1 MSTYDRTARDVSRQS
16 AFSRAIHSIRTRYSL
31 ATAAFLLALLALF
44 YVGGRIVLAHFAQDA
59 EVQIAELWADM
70 ARLSSHDT
78 APSLAALLPR
88 TFAAVATL
96 AVCRLAFFL
105 AMAGILI
112 VLPIF
117 WIQGWLLLNP
127 LTKMT
132 KAIRDLAN
140 VSRLTEAPRL
150 EWSGKDEFAV
160 LAASVNQMLETVSER
175 TVAIAQMEQRHK
187 ALIEALPDA
196 VAVFDPQ
203 GKLVT
208 VSKEAD
214 DAAPL
219 PGFRPGE
226 TLDSAVFGAKGTAAF
241 ARTLAE
247 TAATGKTGHVRLEVQ
262 HPEDSPRGMQ
272 TRHFELRL
280 TRMDERFVLTIVR
293 DVSAEAAEHKLRIEA
308 EQRALDSSKRESL
321 TALAAGIAHDM
332 NNVLS
337 VMLQAAE
344 AEQSGEGLGDRIGV
358 IRDAVRRGAAMMR
371 ELSAFAGESKITLM
385 RAHPRLVVEDIRQ
398 LSSHLVG
405 ENIVLTMGADEA
417 TPDVDVDPNQF
428 WKVLFNIVKNAG
440 EAIGS
445 RPGHID
451 LRAMPFEMTPDE
463 AAQFVSERPLSAG
476 PGAMFRIR
484 DDGPGIAPDLLK
496 RIFDPYVSSKSLGRG
511 LGLATVRT
519 IVEAHGGGIRVRSR
533 LDAGTTFQIF
543 LPASTIPADA
553 GKTAD
558 PVASEPAA
566 ALSGDVLV
574 IDNDDAI
581 LKTTSILLKALK
593 LVPRTARD
601 RREALAVVRRHS
613 RRLRAILLDVHLGGI
628 DTVRL
633 LHAFRVSTPN
643 VPVIVSSGSPEE
655 EVRAMFSEHPYDA
668 FLAKPYTLDE
678 LRRVCAS
685 TPSPRRPA

>member
-1 MSTYDRTARDVSRQS
+1 M
-16 AFSRAIHSIRTRYSL
+16 HSIRTRYSL
-31 ATAAFLLALLALF
+31 ATAAFLLVLLAVF
-44 YVGGRIVLAHFAQDA
+44 YAGGRMVLANLVQDA
-59 EVQIAELWADM
+59 ETQIAGLGADM
-70 ARLSSHDT
+70 ARLASRGAGST
-78 APSLAALLPR
+78 LSAMLPG
-88 TFAAVATL
+88 TFATVATL
-96 AVCRLAFFL
+96 AACRLAFFI
-105 AMAGILI
+105 AVAGILV

-117 WIQGWLLLNP
+117 WIQGWLLLDP

-140 VSRLTEAPRL
+140 VSRMTEAPRL
-150 EWSGKDEFAV
+150 EWRGKDEFAV
-160 LAASVNQMLETVSER
+160 LAASVNHMLETVSER

-196 VAVFDPQ
+196 VAIFDPN
-203 GKLVT
+203 GRLVT

-214 DAAPL
+214 GVAPL

-226 TLDSAVFGAKGTAAF
+226 TPDPAVFGADGTARF
-241 ARTLAE
+241 ARALAK
-247 TAATGKTGHVRLEVQ
+247 TSATGKTGHVRLGVLR
-262 HPEDSPRGMQ
+262 PADAPRNAP
-272 TRHFELRL
+272 TRDFELRL
-280 TRMDERFVLTIVR
+280 TRLDDRFVLTIVR
-293 DVSAEAAEHKLRIEA
+293 DVSAETAEHRLRVEA

-344 AEQSGEGLGDRIGV
+344 AENAGDGQGDQIAV
-358 IRDAVRRGAAMMR
+358 IRDAVRRGAAMMK
-371 ELSAFAGESKITLM
+371 ELSAFAGENKITLM
-385 RAHPRLVVEDIRQ
+385 RAHPKLVVEDIRQ

-405 ENIVLTMGADEA
+405 ENIALTIGADDA

-451 LRAMPFEMTPDE
+451 LRAMPFEMTPYE
-463 AAQFVSERPLSAG
+463 AADFISERPLAAG
-476 PGAMFRIR
+476 PGTMFRIR
-484 DDGPGIAPDLLK
+484 DDGPGIPPDLLK

-543 LPASTIPADA
+543 LPASTLPTEA
-553 GKTAD
+553 GKPAEQAAT
-558 PVASEPAA
+558 EPAA
-566 ALSGDVLV
+566 ELSGDVLV
-574 IDNDDAI
+574 IDNDEAI

-593 LVPRTARD
+593 LVPRTAHD
-601 RREALAVVRRHS
+601 RREALAVVRRHA

-633 LHAFRVSTPN
+633 LGAFRVSTPN

-655 EVRAMFSEHPYDA
+655 EVRKMFSEHPYDA

-678 LRRVCAS
+678 LRRVCATAAHIS
-685 TPSPRRPA
+685 